1 MLLGAF
7 LWDTSIL
14 RNFEI
19 SKIYWNVSLLLD
31 QAQEQE
37 VRFIYLAYLLIRT
50 TLRKE
55 NREQRSFKK
64 HFEFHNFNEILCGMT
79 RLRNTN
85 LSVFMQCQYTRTIL
99 KNKKMGQSR
108 LKKHSKFQN
117 VDEIFHCGMT
127 RLRNMNLDVFM
138 QCQYTRTISRKKN
151 IGQSLLKKHSKF
163 LIFNKAFYCDL
174 AKLGANNR

>member
-64 HFEFHNFNEILCGMT
+64 HFEFRNFNEILCGMT

-99 KNKKMGQSR
+99 KNKKWGR
-108 LKKHSKFQN
+108 
-117 VDEIFHCGMT
+117 VG
-127 RLRNMNLDVFM
+127 LRNIQNFKMSMRYFTVAWPDSETWIWMFLCNASTQELF
-138 QCQYTRTISRKKN
+138 QERK
-151 IGQSLLKKHSKF
+151 I
-163 LIFNKAFYCDL
+163 
-174 AKLGANNR
+174 